1 MRIGVDID
9 GVLTDIEKFEIECGG
24 KYFYDL
30 DKPII
35 NPNGYGSYE
44 IFKPTEEQ
52 DNIYWK
58 DAIYEYIKE
67 PARRF
72 AGEVLRK
79 LLRKGHEVYIIT
91 NRISDLSY
99 SDIKPKHMKNI
110 VIDWL
115 KENSIPYTK
124 LIFSDKNKE
133 KEIVENNIDI
143 MIEDKP
149 KNIEKLSK
157 ITKVFCY
164 DAKYNETIVGKNI
177 IRCYS
182 WYDILYKIEH
192 I

>member
-9 GVLTDIEKFEIECGG
+9 GVLTDIEKFEIEYGC
-24 KYFYDL
+24 KYFYEL
-30 DKPII
+30 NKPLV

-52 DNIYWK
+52 DNLFWRK
-58 DAIYEYIKE
+58 AIYQYIKE
-67 PARRF
+67 PARQF
-72 AGEVLRK
+72 SGEVLEK
-79 LLRKGHEVYIIT
+79 LLSNGHEIYIIT

-99 SDIKPKHMKNI
+99 SDIRPTQMRAI
-110 VIDWL
+110 VIEWL
-115 KENSIPYTK
+115 KENNIPYTK

-133 KEIVENNIDI
+133 KEILENKIDI

-157 ITKVFCY
+157 ITNVFCY
-164 DAKYNETIVGKNI
+164 DAKYNENIVDKKV

-182 WYDILYKIEH
+182 WYDILYKIENL
-192 I
+192 

>member
-24 KYFYDL
+24 KYFYGL
-30 DKPII
+30 NKPLV
-35 NPNGYGSYE
+35 NPKGYGTYE
-44 IFKPTEEQ
+44 VFKLTEKQ

-58 DAIYEYIKE
+58 TAIYDYIKE

-72 AGEVLRK
+72 AGEVLGE
-79 LLRKGHEVYIIT
+79 LLRKGHEVFIIT

-99 SDIKPKHMKNI
+99 SDITSNQMRTI
-110 VIDWL
+110 VIEWL
-115 KENSIPYTK
+115 KENNIQYTK

-133 KEIVENNIDI
+133 KEIIENKIDI

-157 ITKVFCY
+157 ITNVICY
-164 DAKYNETIVGKNI
+164 DAKYNENIVDKKV

-182 WYDILYKIEH
+182 WYDILYKIENF
-192 I
+192 